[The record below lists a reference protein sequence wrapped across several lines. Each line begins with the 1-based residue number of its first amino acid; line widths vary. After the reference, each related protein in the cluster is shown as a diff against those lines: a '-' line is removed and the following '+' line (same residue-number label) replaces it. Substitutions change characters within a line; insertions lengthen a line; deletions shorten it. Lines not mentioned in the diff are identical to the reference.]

1 MLKLHC
7 LAYSRA
13 IRVEWL
19 LQELDTPHELVLYD
33 RTEKFGAPDSLKA
46 VHPLGKS
53 PVIEDDGMVLA
64 ESSAILRYVHATH
77 GDGRFEPEPGTRA
90 FFEHGEW
97 LDYVE
102 SSAALPILSAVFD
115 RMAGKDEAP
124 EDPRMKAQLAA
135 NLDYIEGRLSDRDFL
150 MGEAPMLADIQMSY
164 MLALLDLTGHLQ
176 ERPVLAAYWDRI
188 KAQPGFRAAVARTGP
203 MTPPAS

>member
-53 PVIEDDGMVLA
+53 PVIEDGGLVLA
-64 ESSAILRYVHATH
+64 ESSAILRYVDATY
-77 GDGRFEPEPGTRA
+77 GDGRFQPKPGTRA
-90 FFEHGEW
+90 FFEHCEW
-97 LDYVE
+97 LDYAE
-102 SSAALPILSAVFD
+102 SSAAMPILSAVFD
-115 RMAGKDEAP
+115 KMAGKEEVP
-124 EDPRMKAQLAA
+124 ENPRMKAQLAS
-135 NLDYIEGRLSDRDFL
+135 NLDHIEDRLSDRPYL
-150 MGEAPMLADIQMSY
+150 MCDAPMLADIQMSY
-164 MLALLDLTGHLQ
+164 MLSLLELTGLLRD
-176 ERPVLAAYWDRI
+176 RPVLAAYWQRI
-188 KAQPGFRAAVARTGP
+188 KDQPGFRAAIAKTGP
-203 MTPPAS
+203 MTPPAD

>member
-53 PVIEDDGMVLA
+53 PVIEDDGLVLA
-64 ESSAILRYVHATH
+64 ESSTILRYVDATY
-77 GDGRFEPEPGTRA
+77 GDNRFQPEPGTQA
-90 FFEHGEW
+90 YFEHSEW
-97 LDYVE
+97 LDYAE
-102 SSAALPILSAVFD
+102 SSAAMPILSAVFD
-115 RMAGKDEAP
+115 TMADKEEVP
-124 EDPRMKAQLAA
+124 EEPRMKAELAN
-135 NLDYIEGRLSDRDFL
+135 NLDHIEDRLSDRPYL
-150 MGEAPMLADIQMSY
+150 MGDAPMLADIQMSY
-164 MLALLDLTGHLQ
+164 MLSLLELTGQL
-176 ERPVLAAYWDRI
+176 ENRPILAAYWQRI
-188 KAQPGFRAAVARTGP
+188 KDQPGLRAAVSKTGP
-203 MTPPAS
+203 MTPPAI